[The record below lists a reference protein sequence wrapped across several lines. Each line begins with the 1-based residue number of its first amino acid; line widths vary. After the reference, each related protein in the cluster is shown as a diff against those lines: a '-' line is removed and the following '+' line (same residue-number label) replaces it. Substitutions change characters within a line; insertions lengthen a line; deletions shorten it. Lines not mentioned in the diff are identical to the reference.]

1 LKKHDLWLIREVT
14 KSDIKVENRFT
25 GVTFKIPLSSVTPN
39 IRRYAGLKCMDIS
52 NCSDY
57 VIAKPFDDLK
67 LLLQNSEIKEE
78 ERQNALS
85 NVKKGEWEEIVE
97 RNSGRVAMIYRVNI
111 TAPMT
116 HNVAFYSKQ
125 KFFFGGS
132 FWRVDI
138 KDESQAKLLTV
149 WLNSTLNLFQFLVER
164 KETEGG
170 WLWFDDYVLKEF
182 LMPNLK
188 SLSDGDKNTITALF
202 QKHGKAPLPSIL
214 SQLQSRN
221 PARKEIDKVFL
232 KILGMPESQT
242 DDFVERLYETL
253 TVEFVKLQEVM
264 GVGRQLEE

>member
-1 LKKHDLWLIREVT
+1 
-14 KSDIKVENRFT
+14 
-25 GVTFKIPLSSVTPN
+25 
-39 IRRYAGLKCMDIS
+39 
-52 NCSDY
+52 
-57 VIAKPFDDLK
+57 LK

-85 NVKKGEWEEIVE
+85 NLKKGFWEEIVE

-125 KFFFGGS
+125 KLFFGGS

-138 KDESQAKLLTV
+138 KDDSQAKLLTV
-149 WLNSTLNLFQFLVER
+149 WLNSTLNLFQLLVER

-188 SLSDGDKNTITALF
+188 SLSDNDKNTIIALL
-202 QKHGKAPLPSIL
+202 QKHGKTPLPSIL
-214 SQLQSRN
+214 LQLQN
-221 PARKEIDKVFL
+221 KHPIRKEVDKVFL
-232 KILGMPESQT
+232 RILGMPESQI
-242 DDFVERLYETL
+242 DDFVKRLYETL
-253 TVEFVKLQEVM
+253 TVEFVKLKEVM
-264 GVGRQLEE
+264 GSGREPKE